1 MVYNI
6 VMYEMLIS
14 SYGTTKGNM
23 EFTYT
28 IPQDILTADITSS
41 SKLVF
46 TVLDARKAVDATI
59 KLSQDNIAEFLGMS
73 RMTVRDSLD
82 ELHKIGAINS
92 SKDERGRF
100 IYKVEV

>member
-1 MVYNI
+1 MVQR
-6 VMYEMLIS
+6 
-14 SYGTTKGNM
+14 KDNM
-23 EFTYT
+23 EFIYT
-28 IPQDILTADITSS
+28 IQRDILTAGITSS

-46 TVLDARKAVDATI
+46 TVLDARKSVNNEI

-82 ELHKIGAINS
+82 ELHKIGAISS